1 MNNTFKID
9 ICDELKGVEIT
20 VKNGS
25 AFKKA
30 YKNGD
35 YCFFE
40 FTTNEADAKRIKQYA
55 IHYADDKSSC
65 RGNWYANC
73 TRYSMGLLVAIAGKR
88 FMLNT
93 YKGYRRGREQ

>member
-55 IHYADDKSSC
+55 IHNCKYKDSN
-65 RGNWYANC
+65 RGLWFAQC
-73 TRYSMGLLVAIAGKR
+73 VGHAMGLLVAIGGRR
-88 FMLNT
+88 FEINT
-93 YKGYRRGREQ
+93 YKGYRK